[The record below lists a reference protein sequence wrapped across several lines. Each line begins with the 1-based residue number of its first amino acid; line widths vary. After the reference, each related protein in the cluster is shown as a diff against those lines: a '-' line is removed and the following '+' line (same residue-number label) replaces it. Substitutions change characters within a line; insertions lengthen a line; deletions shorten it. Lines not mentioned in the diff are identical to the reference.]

1 MFHGDE
7 TSTRCFP
14 QLGNLT
20 KPALRGVVSSPNVCP
35 PVVRPS
41 PVSRWIR
48 YLRRANGQMHRT
60 AWFGRRGKGHGRM
73 GQPAQSCATAIRKA
87 TSCLRR
93 CRRLFACTCC
103 RRRRRLPRLRCRC
116 LLSRLRAPSL
126 SSSSATL
133 HRRRRLHRLHLR
145 KQLPRV
151 TCISSKL
158 CYPSHREAQDGCLD
172 KMFDPHMETT
182 PKFML
187 IVFFFFFFGD
197 A

>member
-1 MFHGDE
+1 MFVLRWSGHLLYPDGYATCDGP
-7 TSTRCFP
+7 T
-14 QLGNLT
+14 T
-20 KPALRGVVSSPNVCP
+20 KC
-35 PVVRPS
+35 
-41 PVSRWIR
+41 
-48 YLRRANGQMHRT
+48 T
-60 AWFGRRGKGHGRM
+60 GRRGSAEEEKGM

-158 CYPSHREAQDGCLD
+158 CYPSHREAHDGCLD
-172 KMFDPHMETT
+172 KMFDRHMETT
-182 PKFML
+182 LKFML
-187 IVFFFFFFGD
+187 IVSIFFWICLRDFSLREHLLNVPPCL
-197 A
+197 